1 MKNPMKLAK
10 KELVKY
16 GATIV
21 TESRHTVVF
30 DMPQGGRY
38 TVSPSSHLMKV
49 REVIQDCHLMSIG
62 LRGFTAVADPVVE
75 YSRLRAA
82 DHFLL
87 RLDQMNGQEGV
98 TMREVLEVLATPTK
112 VYATHNRQKIAVC
125 GKRVTVVAA
134 FDGAEVVLTTLL
146 WSTPALWERN
156 PRPER

>member
-21 TESRHTVVF
+21 TESRHAVVF
-30 DMPQGGRY
+30 DMPHGGRY
-38 TVSPSSHLMKV
+38 TVGRSALLPRV
-49 REVIQDCHLMSIG
+49 RDVIQECHLISVG
-62 LRGFTAVADPVVE
+62 LRGYTAVAKPLIDP
-75 YSRLRAA
+75 SRLRSA

-87 RLDQMNGQEGV
+87 RLDLMHEQEGV
-98 TMREVLEVLATPTK
+98 TMREVLDVLAHPER
-112 VYATHNRQKIAVC
+112 VFATHNRQKIAVC

-134 FDGAEVVLTTLL
+134 VDGSELVLTTLL

-156 PRPER
+156 PRPEE